1 MATQSWH
8 SAAGDVTSLPIPYT
22 GKRIKSYFFSK
33 HKITTPGSISAD
45 GLFER

>member
-8 SAAGDVTSLPIPYT
+8 YAAGDVTSLPILYT
-22 GKRIKSYFFSK
+22 EKRTKSYFFSK
-33 HKITTPGSISAD
+33 HKITTPGNISVD